1 MEFKRFILIFILI
14 LLFPFIHFGQT
25 ISFEYH
31 AEKIRKKIHKIV
43 QKIAERE
50 GIDTEVVGFEVV
62 RTKQYDRFTRLVK
75 KSTIEELDELTNH
88 PNSAVRGYAFWG
100 LAKRYYTDLE
110 TIFIKHANDEAK
122 VFFMDGCYVM
132 DISVIDFMIDV
143 VALNGLDRDCK
154 KLSES
159 AFVKIALAREFLGKK
174 EDKH

>member
-62 RTKQYDRFTRLVK
+62 RTK
-75 KSTIEELDELTNH
+75 
-88 PNSAVRGYAFWG
+88 
-100 LAKRYYTDLE
+100 
-110 TIFIKHANDEAK
+110 
-122 VFFMDGCYVM
+122 
-132 DISVIDFMIDV
+132 
-143 VALNGLDRDCK
+143 
-154 KLSES
+154 
-159 AFVKIALAREFLGKK
+159 
-174 EDKH
+174 